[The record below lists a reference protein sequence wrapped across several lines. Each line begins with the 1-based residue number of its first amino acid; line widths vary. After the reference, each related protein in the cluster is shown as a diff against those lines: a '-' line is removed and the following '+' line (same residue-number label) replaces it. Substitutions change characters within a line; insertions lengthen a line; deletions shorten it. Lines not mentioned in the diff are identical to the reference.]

1 MSEFTERKRHDSP
14 YEKKN
19 IIPRLPLGK
28 LTTLS
33 RRNDSLK
40 TLRRRDE
47 SPIRKYYDTSRTEK
61 FSNDSPKTV
70 RRRESPKASN
80 RGGKSKKNHKKP
92 KRKSMRRY
100 H

>member
-70 RRRESPKASN
+70 RRRESPKHQIEAV
-80 RGGKSKKNHKKP
+80 KAKKTIKNQKEKV
-92 KRKSMRRY
+92 
-100 H
+100 